1 MKELEIVDGIDP
13 RSLLE
18 PNEVYVPWAEVGF
31 LAQEVAIPLS
41 QQIEKFGPFDTMVA
55 IKHGATN
62 MAALLERV
70 LPHTRVRYAKL
81 KRRESGLT
89 VADSP
94 PPEIEYFPANE
105 DLEDQNVAL
114 YDEVWE
120 SGKSAVRAEHRILE
134 ANPRRLT
141 IVTLHFKPACS
152 IFPGRKPDIFGA
164 EIDPRYRCYPWELWE
179 RVMQARIKR
188 LKEAAAVA

>member
-1 MKELEIVDGIDP
+1 MDELQVVDGIDP
-13 RSLLE
+13 RSLIE
-18 PNEVYVPWAEVGF
+18 PNEVYVPWAEVGL

-81 KRRESGLT
+81 RRKESGLT
-89 VADSP
+89 VVNSP
-94 PPEIEYFPANE
+94 PPEIEYFPADE
-105 DLEDQNVAL
+105 DLRDQNIAL

-120 SGKSAVRAEHRILE
+120 SGKSAIRAEHRILE
-134 ANPRRLT
+134 ANPRHLT
-141 IVTLHFKPACS
+141 IVTLHFKRECNIYPQ
-152 IFPGRKPDIFGA
+152 RQPDVFGE
-164 EIDPRYRCYPWELWE
+164 EIDSRYRLYAWELWE
-179 RVMQARIKR
+179 RVMQARIK
-188 LKEAAAVA
+188 KMQSAAVVA